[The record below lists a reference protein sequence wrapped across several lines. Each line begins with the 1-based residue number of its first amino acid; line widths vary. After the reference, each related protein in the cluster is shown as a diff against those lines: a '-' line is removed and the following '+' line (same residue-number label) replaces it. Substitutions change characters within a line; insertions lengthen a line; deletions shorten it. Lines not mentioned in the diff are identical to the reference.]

1 MLQGSGLENLKTILQ
16 VQIVQKNAITSAVLQ
31 ANSCVPIE
39 EPDIHK
45 GLVISITETDIHHI
59 STVLHKWSASHVNV
73 ALNQVNPTALL
84 RKDEKKI

>member
-1 MLQGSGLENLKTILQ
+1 MWSYLDNDQFKIILSQSRDKFIDFFFLVTHNFFCLQMLQGSGLENLKTILQ

-45 GLVISITETDIHHI
+45 G
-59 STVLHKWSASHVNV
+59 
-73 ALNQVNPTALL
+73 
-84 RKDEKKI
+84 

>member
-1 MLQGSGLENLKTILQ
+1 MWSYLDNDQFKIILSQSRDKFIDFFFFLVTHNFFCLQMLQGSGLENLKTILQ

-45 GLVISITETDIHHI
+45 G
-59 STVLHKWSASHVNV
+59 
-73 ALNQVNPTALL
+73 
-84 RKDEKKI
+84 